1 MQTFALI
8 VLISLLIALTHTH
21 NYVLRLIVRKNMI
34 EDAGMFCFFS
44 SLFYGVLITFIL
56 KYIILWGY
64 PLIA

>member
-8 VLISLLIALTHTH
+8 VLIAFLLALTHTH
-21 NYVLRLIVRKNMI
+21 NYVLRLIFRNSTSG
-34 EDAGMFCFFS
+34 DAGVFCFIS
-44 SLFYGVLITFIL
+44 SMLYGLAGFLIV